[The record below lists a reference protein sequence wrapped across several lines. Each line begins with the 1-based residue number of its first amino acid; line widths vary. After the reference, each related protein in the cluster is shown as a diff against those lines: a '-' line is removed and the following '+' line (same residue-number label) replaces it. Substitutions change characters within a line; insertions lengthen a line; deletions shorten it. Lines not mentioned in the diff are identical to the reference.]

1 MADRLMKKKNLIS
14 YKERDRAMVRAIVG
28 ANWGDEGKGKITDML
43 AETSDIIVR
52 FQGGSNAGHT
62 IINNYG
68 KFALHLLPSG
78 VFYGHTT
85 SIIGNGVALN
95 IPYLVKEINSLIE
108 KGVPK
113 PKVLVS
119 DRAQIIMPY
128 HIKFDEY
135 EEERLG
141 KNSFGSTKSGIA
153 PFYSD
158 KYAKIGFQVSELFD
172 DEILR
177 DKLERVCIQKDVIL
191 EHLYHKPAIDKEEL
205 MNTLHEYRDMIAPYV
220 CDTALFIQEALK
232 AGKTVLLEG
241 QLGTLK
247 DPDFGIYP
255 MVTSSSTLAAYGAIG
270 AGIPPYEIKD
280 IIAVVK
286 AYSSAVGAGEF
297 VSEIFGEEADE
308 LRHRGGDGG
317 EYGATTGR
325 PRRMGWFDAVASRYG
340 VRMQGATQ
348 VSLTVL
354 DVLGYLDELPICVGY
369 EIDGKIT
376 RDFPVTAELKKAK
389 PVYEKLPGWKC
400 EIKGVRKYE
409 ELPEN
414 CRKYIEFI
422 EKELGVPVT
431 MVSNG
436 PGREDIIYKK

>member
-1 MADRLMKKKNLIS
+1 
-14 YKERDRAMVRAIVG
+14 MVKAIVG

-43 AETSDIIVR
+43 GQEADIIVR
-52 FQGGSNAGHT
+52 YQGGSNAGHT
-62 IINNYG
+62 IINEYG

-78 VFYGHTT
+78 VFYKHTT

-95 IPYLVKEINSLIE
+95 IPYLVKEINSLVDR
-108 KGVPK
+108 GVPT

-119 DRAQIIMPY
+119 DRAQIMMPY
-128 HIKFDEY
+128 HILFDQY

-141 KNSFGSTKSGIA
+141 GKSFGSTKSGIA

-172 DEILR
+172 DEVLK
-177 DKLERVCIQKDVIL
+177 DKIARVCETKNVIL
-191 EHLYHKPAIDKEEL
+191 EHLYHKPAINEEEL
-205 MNTLHEYRDMIAPYV
+205 FNTLVEYRNMVAPFV
-220 CDTALFIQEALK
+220 CDVSAYLHDAIKE
-232 AGKTVLLEG
+232 GKNILLEG
-241 QLGTLK
+241 QLGALK

-270 AGIPPYEIKD
+270 AGIPPYEIKS
-280 IIAVVK
+280 IVTVVK

-308 LRHRGGDGG
+308 LRRRGGDGG

-340 VRMQGATQ
+340 CRMQGATE
-348 VSLTVL
+348 VALTVL
-354 DVLGYLDELPICVGY
+354 DVLGYLDTLPVCVGY
-369 EIDGKIT
+369 EIDGVVTK
-376 RDFPVTAELKKAK
+376 DFPTTVKLAKAK
-389 PVYEKLPGWKC
+389 PVYEYLPGWNQ
-400 EIKGVRKYE
+400 EIRGIKNYE

-422 EKELGVPVT
+422 EKELEVPVKL
-431 MVSNG
+431 VSNG
-436 PGREDIIYKK
+436 PGRDEIIRR